1 MGWNFSVFVSGFEI
15 ETLTKMLDYAMRIK
29 RFIMDVKIWSFGMF
43 ICLVLLFFVVV
54 FLCSNFAHFEM
65 VKPKNDP
72 YLQN

>member
-29 RFIMDVKIWSFGMF
+29 RFIMDVKIRNFGMF

-54 FLCSNFAHFEM
+54 FFCAQILHIL
-65 VKPKNDP
+65 KW
-72 YLQN
+72 